1 MNVRS
6 ALVAAALV
14 ACSGRIEVYQVAPD
28 QKHVLIG
35 SGTSIRSIEVETLAE
50 VGSTSDVY
58 PGVAFFSRDGSKLVA
73 RSTHHSLVVAPTGGG
88 KQVDFGPAIDL
99 GTISIDG
106 TRVAFLQNPSP
117 CSEDRQFGCAEL
129 FSAPSTGGEA
139 IRIASGIRV
148 AMSDNPY
155 LLVPAALMDYYL
167 FAGNDTLVFTNG
179 HDVMTVPADGS
190 VPASVL
196 APGVIPFPGH
206 DPIPPI
212 FWILRDGRVVV
223 QDGAGLVL
231 MNARGGAPVR
241 LADGDSTQLLCMAR
255 PDSTM
260 DFSCPL
266 SPAGSLAISS
276 PSTQSISTVRVLSLT
291 GGASFTVSA
300 SGVILFDSDGR
311 LIFFDPDG
319 FLSAALPSG
328 EVRQLGNPAVE
339 GYPGLSSPDGKWVPF
354 SSPMQQVTVI
364 GSGSSTSCVN
374 CDRLQ
379 LLSTVTGTT
388 WRVTAGGK
396 PLALS
401 RFAFS
406 PDSTS
411 VLLQTPDRK
420 LLVAP
425 VGGGEPRTIEGD
437 VDQADWAGTNRIV
450 VSRTRSSPAGV
461 HFVEV
466 R

>member
-1 MNVRS
+1 
-6 ALVAAALV
+6 
-14 ACSGRIEVYQVAPD
+14 
-28 QKHVLIG
+28 
-35 SGTSIRSIEVETLAE
+35 
-50 VGSTSDVY
+50 
-58 PGVAFFSRDGSKLVA
+58 
-73 RSTHHSLVVAPTGGG
+73 
-88 KQVDFGPAIDL
+88 
-99 GTISIDG
+99 
-106 TRVAFLQNPSP
+106 
-117 CSEDRQFGCAEL
+117 
-129 FSAPSTGGEA
+129 
-139 IRIASGIRV
+139 
-148 AMSDNPY
+148 MSDNPY

-354 SSPMQQVTVI
+354 SSPMKQVTVI

>member
-35 SGTSIRSIEVETLAE
+35 SGTSVRSIATDTLAE
-50 VGSTSDVY
+50 VGGASDVF
-58 PGVAFFSRDGSKLVA
+58 PGLAFFSRDGSKFVS
-73 RSTHHSLVVAPTGGG
+73 RSTHHTLVVAPLGGG

-99 GTISIDG
+99 GVISIDG
-106 TRVAFLQNPSP
+106 TRVAFLRNPAP
-117 CSEDRQFGCAEL
+117 CTKGEFSCAEL
-129 FSAPSTGGEA
+129 FSAPSAGGEA

-148 AMSDNPY
+148 AMSDNPL
-155 LLVPAALMDYYL
+155 LLVPAALMDDYL

-196 APGVIPFPGH
+196 APGVIPSPGH

-212 FWILRDGRVVV
+212 FWVLRDGRVVV

-231 MNARGGAPVR
+231 MNARGGAPAR
-241 LADGDSTQLLCMAR
+241 LADGDSIQLLCMAR

-266 SPAGSLAISS
+266 SPAGSLALSS
-276 PSTQSISTVRVLSLT
+276 PSTQSISTVRVVGLT

-300 SGVILFDSDGR
+300 SRVILFDSDGR

-319 FLSAALPSG
+319 FFSAASPSG

-339 GYPGLSSPDGKWVPF
+339 GYPGPPSPDGKWVPF
-354 SSPMQQVTVI
+354 TSPMQQVTVI
-364 GSGSSTSCVN
+364 GSGSNNCFN

-388 WRVTAGGK
+388 WPVTAAGK

-406 PDSTS
+406 PDSSS

-420 LLVAP
+420 LLVVP

-437 VDQADWAGTNRIV
+437 VDQADWAGPNRIV